1 MASTGHVEEPKNFA
15 PKNPPKLD
23 APKSDPITVEE
34 LAKCDGADES
44 KPTLV
49 AIKGTVFDVTGNASY
64 AAKGPYRGMR
74 PRLPIFSISEML
86 HSFCYHRMSLPPAL
100 LRSALAHKHESTFEE
115 SHADLKCVMT
125 DTVFIVFAG
134 KDASRALAMSS
145 VKPEDCRPDW
155 EDLPDKEKTVLDEWM
170 TFFSKRYNIVGKVV
184 S

>member
-23 APKSDPITVEE
+23 PPKSDPITVEE
-34 LAKCDGADES
+34 LAECDGVDES

-64 AAKGPYRGMR
+64 AAKGPYR
-74 PRLPIFSISEML
+74 
-86 HSFCYHRMSLPPAL
+86 
-100 LRSALAHKHESTFEE
+100 
-115 SHADLKCVMT
+115 
-125 DTVFIVFAG
+125 VFAG